1 MAGKEHYYFVV
12 PERENYGGSTGTSTG
27 HETYAVDAM
36 PFTWFRAFRDME
48 YVTHSAPPPN
58 PTPPPSDSLHRAL
71 SLDIPYSFAPSYML
85 LRFER
90 ISKDEY
96 LDAVENGGAY
106 SMSDIRARVEKFKD
120 QNTGTGS
127 PYR

>member
-1 MAGKEHYYFVV
+1 MTDKEHYYFVV
-12 PERENYGGSTGTSTG
+12 LERIDYGSQDTR

-36 PFTWFRAFRDME
+36 PFTWFKAFRGME
-48 YVTHSAPPPN
+48 YEIAGAPG
-58 PTPPPSDSLHRAL
+58 TPMH
-71 SLDIPYSFAPSYML
+71 IAPSYML

-96 LDAVENGGAY
+96 LDAVANGEAC
-106 SMSDIRARVEKFKD
+106 SMSDIRAALERLKD
-120 QNTGTGS
+120 QNTGTGG